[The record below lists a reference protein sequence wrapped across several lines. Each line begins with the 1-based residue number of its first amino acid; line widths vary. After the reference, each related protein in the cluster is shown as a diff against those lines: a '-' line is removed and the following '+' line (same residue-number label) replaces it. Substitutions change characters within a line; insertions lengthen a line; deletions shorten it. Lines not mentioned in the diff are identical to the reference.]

1 MARKLLTSLDF
12 NKNEVQNAAIQNL
25 AAAPGTPA
33 TGQVYFDTVIGHF
46 RVYNG
51 SAWET
56 ITADVALAYGAAA
69 ASAVGDTEAD
79 GSNTTVS
86 RSDHRHA
93 REGFGAVTA
102 QTSMGAASTNGAATT
117 EARSDHAHGTPAMP
131 SADQLAAQAAD
142 YSANNHKITNLTSGT
157 AAGDAVNK
165 GQLDGAVNGLKWT
178 TPVEV
183 AAVANSAITGLLTI
197 DGITLA
203 AGDRVLLT
211 AQTTP
216 AQQGLWVAASGA
228 WTRPVD
234 YASGASVED
243 IAVYVAQGTVY
254 GKSQWAQSNT
264 AAIVVD
270 TGTPTFV
277 QTNGL
282 GDITVLAP
290 IVKTGNQLSLSNVP
304 AKFAVDVGDGASTSI
319 TVTHNLNSKDVVVA
333 LYDKTTPF
341 TELYPEV
348 QRNGVNTV
356 VLIFAVAPTAAQ
368 YRCVCVG

>member
-1 MARKLLTSLDF
+1 MPRKYLTSIDLT
-12 NKNEVQNAAIQNL
+12 KNELQNAAIQNL
-25 AAAPGTPA
+25 ATAPGSPA
-33 TGQVYFDTVIGHF
+33 TGQIYFDTALVTF
-46 RVYNG
+46 RVW
-51 SAWET
+51 S
-56 ITADVALAYGAAA
+56 GAAWLSIDVPGANTVTSAMIVDGTIVNADINSA
-69 ASAVGDTEAD
+69 AAIALSKLATDPL
-79 GSNTTVS
+79 
-86 RSDHRHA
+86 A
-93 REGFGAVTA
+93 RANHT
-102 QTSMGAASTNGAATT
+102 
-117 EARSDHAHGTPAMP
+117 GT
-131 SADQLAAQAAD
+131 QLAATVSDFDTQVRTSRLDQMAAPTVD
-142 YSANNHKITNLTSGT
+142 LSANSHKITNLTNG
-157 AAGDAVNK
+157 AAASDAVNK

-228 WTRPVD
+228 WARPVD

-243 IAVYVAQGTVY
+243 TAVYVAQGTVY

-304 AKFAVDVGDGASTSI
+304 AKFSVDVGDGVSTSI
-319 TVTHNLNSKDVVVA
+319 TITHNLNSKDVVVA

-356 VLIFAVAPTAAQ
+356 ILIFAVAPTASQ
-368 YRCVCVG
+368 YRVVCVG